1 MSIGIKSSE
10 SCRCG
15 TFPVNGES
23 PLFPR
28 TKRSGRSYLIAFR
41 YSSYVADAAGWFHIQ
56 QSEERNDRRIGAD
69 LIGNEPLTEQDFD
82 LTLR

>member
-1 MSIGIKSSE
+1 
-10 SCRCG
+10 
-15 TFPVNGES
+15 
-23 PLFPR
+23 
-28 TKRSGRSYLIAFR
+28 
-41 YSSYVADAAGWFHIQ
+41 VADAAGWFHIQ